1 MKRRKASQEKS
12 PLIRLVGLEALAV
25 AAAAGMAGPP
35 AMAAPGD
42 LDPSF
47 GDVGRVGLDVAGT
60 LWSVEVQDDDAI
72 LFAGGYDYCSYYY
85 GYVCDALDFT
95 GRLFADGTPDAGF
108 AVAALERTVVYD
120 SALQA
125 DGKLVNV
132 GLVRRPD
139 GALKLQVFRL
149 RPDGSLDQDF
159 GLGGLVVVADA
170 TTSTEIGYS
179 VLVEQDGHIVVAG
192 TRGSKLLVARLQAN
206 GALDSTFGDGGA
218 YTTDALPSGYALG
231 GPMQVVRTSDGDYR
245 VMMPVGTNDGVL
257 HRRGC
262 GVHGLTAAGE
272 LDGTFGSAGVVGP
285 DNGLECSALTLDA
298 AGRLLLA
305 GTRSEVGGEVSRL
318 LANGAADP
326 AFQAATVSEQMRA
339 VTALTLGAAGSIFVG
354 GFDRSGE
361 SGATVM
367 RLLAD
372 GAADPGYGRAGA
384 STIELQS
391 RRARFSTIN
400 DMQALDDDALV
411 VGGGDYFI
419 QSFVARLLGDSAAG
433 GPGVL
438 SMAQY
443 RVIAT
448 EQSGQAVLKVRRS
461 GGSTGAVAV
470 TYRTR
475 DTDSEG
481 AAAGLDYTASTGRL
495 TWPDGD
501 ASEREILVP
510 VAADSTVE
518 NAEFFEVVL
527 ESPEGGA
534 GLGAVGADVEIAGP
548 SYPAGELRVERSRA
562 AVFEGGRAGFSVIRD
577 FYAQGTVSVTVRVA
591 ASSTAT
597 LGADFEWQDVVLTWG
612 DGEAGSRSIEV
623 RTLKDAIDDSNEVL
637 ILELV
642 SPTGGALLSGAS
654 LATTVINDAPKP
666 PPPAESR
673 GGGSF
678 GWLGAMLLGLAGFL
692 RRRLTGNR

>member
-1 MKRRKASQEKS
+1 
-12 PLIRLVGLEALAV
+12 
-25 AAAAGMAGPP
+25 MAGPP

-42 LDPSF
+42 LDPAF

-60 LWSVEVQDDDAI
+60 LWSVDVQDDDTI
-72 LFAGGYDYCSYYY
+72 LFAGGDYYCGYYF
-85 GYVCDALDFT
+85 CDALDFT
-95 GRLFADGTPDAGF
+95 GRLLADGTPDAGF
-108 AVAALERTVVYD
+108 AAATLEQTVVYD

-132 GLVRRPD
+132 GWIRRPD
-139 GALKLQVFRL
+139 GAVKLQVFRL

-179 VLVEQDGHIVVAG
+179 VLVEPDGHIVVAG
-192 TRGSKLLVARLQAN
+192 TRGNKLLVARLQAN
-206 GALDSTFGDGGA
+206 GALDSIFGDGGA
-218 YTTDALPSGYALG
+218 YTTEPSPGGYARG
-231 GPMQVVRTSDGDYR
+231 GPMQVVRASDGGYR
-245 VMMPVGTNDGVL
+245 VMMPVGTSDGFVT
-257 HRRGC
+257 RQGC
-262 GVHGLTAAGE
+262 GVYGLTATGVDEGAY
-272 LDGTFGSAGVVGP
+272 GSAGVVCP
-285 DNGLECSALTLDA
+285 DSRLECSALALDA

-339 VTALTLGAAGSIFVG
+339 VTALTLGATGSIFVG
-354 GFDRSGE
+354 GFDRSGQ

-391 RRARFSTIN
+391 ARGSFPTIN
-400 DMQALDDDALV
+400 DMQALGDDALV
-411 VGGGDYFI
+411 LGGGDYFGAK
-419 QSFVARLLGDSAAG
+419 FVARLLGDSAG
-433 GPGVL
+433 GSPGVV
-438 SMAQY
+438 SMAQD

-448 EQSGQAVLKVRRS
+448 EQGGQAVLKVRRS

-475 DTDSEG
+475 DTDSGG

-501 ASEREILVP
+501 ASEREIVVP
-510 VAADSTVE
+510 IAADSAVE
-518 NAEFFEVVL
+518 TPELFEVVL
-527 ESPEGGA
+527 EAPEGGA
-534 GLGAVGADVEIAGP
+534 GLGAVGADVEIAGA
-548 SYPAGELRVERSRA
+548 SYPAGDLRLERTEAS
-562 AVFEGGRAGFSVIRD
+562 VLEGGRAIFYVNRD
-577 FYAQGTVSVTVRVA
+577 YYAQGAVSVTVRVA

-597 LGADFEWQDVVLTWG
+597 PGQDFQWQDVVLTWG
-612 DGEAGSRSIEV
+612 DGDAGTKVVEV
-623 RTLKDAIDDSNEVL
+623 QTLKDTSDDRNEVL
-637 ILELV
+637 TLELV
-642 SPTGGALLSGAS
+642 SPTGGALLSGSS
-654 LATTVINDAPKP
+654 LASTVINEAPKP
-666 PPPAESR
+666 PSR
-673 GGGSF
+673 RDYGGGSF

-692 RRRLTGNR
+692 RRRLTGQR